1 MYDDITDREN
11 RVILRLLA
19 IAMWLT
25 ASLSAHAEGAFAHMP
40 PTETVPAASTC
51 LVAPGDD
58 PDVHCPSVCLATSGL
73 SLQSVSTLPTPQ
85 SGGSDTHAATVPT
98 WSVPALAI
106 LPPSR
111 AGPALRQPPPAH
123 LRDLSGIRLLI

>member
-1 MYDDITDREN
+1 LYDDITDRKN

-25 ASLSAHAEGAFAHMP
+25 ASLSAHAEGAFAHAP
-40 PTETVPAASTC
+40 AEAEPAASAC
-51 LVAPGDD
+51 IAAPSGD
-58 PDVHCPSVCLATSGL
+58 PDAHCPSVCLATSGL
-73 SLQSVSTLPTPQ
+73 SLQSVSVLPVPQ
-85 SGGSDTHAATVPT
+85 SGGADTHVATIPTSFVPT
-98 WSVPALAI
+98 PAD

-111 AGPALRQPPPAH
+111 AGPTFQQLPPAH